1 MLIDR
6 LSKYIKYK
14 IDRVF
19 NKGLLYQLMI
29 LTLIIII
36 SLFIISVLMRIF
48 FNYPILEAFWD
59 SLMQFIDTGNI
70 SAAEADRG
78 FNGVV
83 IIFLGVTFFGVC
95 GWGLLI
101 AMINNSLQE
110 RIKNLSNG
118 NAFIMERNHS
128 IILGYGEEALTIIS
142 EFISGRAKK

>member
-29 LTLIIII
+29 LTLIIVI

-59 SLMQFIDTGNI
+59 SL
-70 SAAEADRG
+70 
-78 FNGVV
+78 
-83 IIFLGVTFFGVC
+83 
-95 GWGLLI
+95 
-101 AMINNSLQE
+101 
-110 RIKNLSNG
+110 
-118 NAFIMERNHS
+118 
-128 IILGYGEEALTIIS
+128 
-142 EFISGRAKK
+142 